1 MDSTKVNRECLDKL
15 MEFITKE
22 KSKIMMEKVTVFVKE
37 NPNFQLNEAEKFI
50 YLLSTTDNLIDA
62 LKLWKIKVDCNAME
76 REICEPLNA
85 LTTCIKQIKSSSE
98 LPLVFGVT
106 LSVVNMI
113 KGSNL
118 KAIHVEDLSKI
129 ETTKDNTNSK
139 YLLYHV
145 VKKVLDIDP
154 KFAGFPSSL
163 IVSLEAMIEFDLN
176 SLDTKI
182 ELMEKG
188 CR

>member
-1 MDSTKVNRECLDKL
+1 
-15 MEFITKE
+15 
-22 KSKIMMEKVTVFVKE
+22 
-37 NPNFQLNEAEKFI
+37 
-50 YLLSTTDNLIDA
+50 
-62 LKLWKIKVDCNAME
+62 
-76 REICEPLNA
+76 
-85 LTTCIKQIKSSSE
+85 
-98 LPLVFGVT
+98 
-106 LSVVNMI
+106 MI

-163 IVSLEAMIEFDLN
+163 IVSLEAMTEFDLN

-188 CR
+188 CRDPLGFLIEQERQEAAASKEGGGT